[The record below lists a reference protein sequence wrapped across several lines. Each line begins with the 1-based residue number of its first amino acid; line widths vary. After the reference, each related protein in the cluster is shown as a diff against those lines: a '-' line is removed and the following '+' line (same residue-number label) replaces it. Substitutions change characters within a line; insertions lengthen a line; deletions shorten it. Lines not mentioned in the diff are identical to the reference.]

1 MESLQSSYKTA
12 VFTMARVIHAL
23 MLRETKT
30 RYGRLQLG
38 YLWAFMEPVLIV
50 GVLGLIFT
58 YTRMGSTMGLP
69 LIQFLMTGFITF
81 MLFRDVLTQTM
92 LAVRPN
98 LQLLYFPQVQ
108 IFDLGAARA
117 LLELCTFMIVFSILL
132 LLLAFT
138 EIEVVIIK
146 DPLGMLTAI
155 LMIVVY
161 AYGIGTALGA
171 LIPLFPSLQFLVQAV
186 YLRPMFFLSGV
197 FFTIDMLPESVRPY
211 ALLNPMLQ
219 LIELLRA
226 AYFPGYESTHV
237 SYPYLIS
244 VILGTVFIGLLMQRA
259 LRRYAFQI

>member
-1 MESLQSSYKTA
+1 MG
-12 VFTMARVIHAL
+12 RVIHAL
-23 MLRETKT
+23 ILRETKT

-38 YLWAFMEPVLIV
+38 YLWAFMEPVLIIT
-50 GVLGLIFT
+50 VLGLVFT
-58 YTRMGSTMGLP
+58 YMRMGSSMGLP
-69 LIQFLMTGFITF
+69 LIQFLITGYVPF
-81 MLFRDVLTQTM
+81 MLFRDVLSQTM

-108 IFDLGAARA
+108 IFDLGTARA
-117 LLELCTFMIVFSILL
+117 LLELITFLIVFTIMILL
-132 LLLAFT
+132 VAFT
-138 EIEVVIIK
+138 EIELVAIE

-155 LMIVVY
+155 FMIVIY

-197 FFTIDMLPESVRPY
+197 FFTIDMIPEAVRPY

-219 LIELLRA
+219 LIEMMRA

-244 VILGTVFIGLLMQRA
+244 VILSTLFIGLLMQRA
-259 LRRYAFQI
+259 LRRYAFQT

>member
-1 MESLQSSYKTA
+1 
-12 VFTMARVIHAL
+12 MARVIHAL